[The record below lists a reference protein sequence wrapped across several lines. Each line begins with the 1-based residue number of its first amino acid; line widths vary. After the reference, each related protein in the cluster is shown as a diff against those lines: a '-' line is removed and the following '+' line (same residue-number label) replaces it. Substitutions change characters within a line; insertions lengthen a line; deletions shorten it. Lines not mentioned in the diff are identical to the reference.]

1 MLNNQKGQSTVE
13 LALVL
18 PILLLILVGTIV
30 LGLIFKTS
38 IQLDYSANELSRAMS
53 LDATSSEIATLS
65 DAVFN
70 SLDPTKISVT
80 VTPNTP
86 IKGQALTVK
95 VTYTY
100 RLITPLIGT
109 LLGNEVVLSGTSVVI
124 KE

>member
-18 PILLLILVGTIV
+18 PILLLILVGTIE

>member
-1 MLNNQKGQSTVE
+1 MLSNQKGQSTVE

-18 PILLLILVGTIV
+18 PILLLILVGTIE